1 MKLRSA
7 FLSLCS
13 ALALLIAPAT
23 ARSENVVIK
32 LATLVP
38 DGSVW
43 HKALLDMGDE
53 WSRETQGRVTLRI
66 FPNGT
71 QGDEP
76 DLLRKMRIGQLH
88 SASLTVKG
96 LAAIDES
103 FATFTVPMMFDSYD
117 ELFTVL
123 AKMEPTLAKRL
134 ESKGF
139 VLLNWGHAGWVYFF
153 SKQPVKSV
161 GDLKKMKLWV
171 WAGDEKMN
179 ELWKANGFHPVPLAA
194 TDILTG
200 LQTGMI
206 EALPSIP
213 LGALQLQWFRSSPC
227 MVNLGLAPLVGGTVI
242 SAKTWAKISEADR
255 AKVRAA
261 CKKTEARL
269 AAIIPDQDRSALA
282 EMKKRGL
289 QVTELTPERAAEFRA
304 VTESFAGK
312 MRGTIVP
319 ADVLDL
325 ALRERNAFRAKK
337 KG

>member
-1 MKLRSA
+1 MKPKAVLVTFYVA
-7 FLSLCS
+7 I
-13 ALALLIAPAT
+13 AMLAVPLASRA
-23 ARSENVVIK
+23 ENAVIK

-43 HKALLDMGDE
+43 HKALLDMGAE
-53 WSRETQGRVTLRI
+53 WAKETEGRVTLRI
-66 FPNGT
+66 YPNGT
-71 QGDEP
+71 AGDEP
-76 DLLRKMRIGQLH
+76 DLLRKMRIGQLQ

-103 FATFTVPMMFDSYD
+103 FAAFTVPMMFDSYD

-123 AKMEPTLAKRL
+123 HRMEPTLKQRL

-153 SKQPVKSV
+153 SKQPVKSIA
-161 GDLKKMKLWV
+161 DLKRMKLWV

-213 LGALQLQWFRSSPC
+213 LGALQLQWFRSTPC
-227 MVNLGLAPLVGGTVI
+227 MVNLGLGPLVGGTVI
-242 SAKTWAKISEADR
+242 SAKTWNRISEADR
-255 AKVRAA
+255 AKVLAA
-261 CKKTEARL
+261 CKKTETRL
-269 AAIIPDQDRSALA
+269 EAIIPDQDKSALT

-289 QVTELTPERAAEFRA
+289 QVIELAPERAAEFRA
-304 VTESFAGK
+304 VTESFAPK
-312 MRGTIVP
+312 MRGAIVP
-319 ADVLDL
+319 ADVLDMT
-325 ALRERNAFRAKK
+325 LRERNAYRAKK